1 MSEYFDWVDRH
12 DQVIGVTSRDD
23 AHRLNLFHRAV
34 HIYACGES
42 GGLILQKRSMAKDI
56 EPGLWTVSCSGHV
69 DRGESFE
76 KAAVR
81 EIKEEL
87 GVAVSVSDLTVLLY
101 SDPSPG
107 NGFEFVRSY
116 ELKPRIIPV
125 HNEDEISD
133 LREIGMDE
141 LDLWIMKEPEM
152 FASSFHCLF
161 PLARKRFE
169 AIK

>member
-12 DQVIGVTSRDD
+12 DQVIGVTSRED

-34 HIYACGES
+34 HIYARGQS
-42 GGLILQKRSMAKDI
+42 GGLILQKRSLNKDI

-76 KAAVR
+76 EAAVR

-87 GVAVSVSDLTVLLY
+87 GVAVSAFDLTILLH
-101 SDPSPG
+101 SDPSPS

-116 ELKPRIIPV
+116 ELKTRITPV

-133 LREIGMDE
+133 LREIGLAE
-141 LDLWIMKEPEM
+141 LDLWIMKGPEM

-161 PLARKRFE
+161 PLARKRFQ
-169 AIK
+169 AVK